1 MREIK
6 PGKKNILTKF
16 FIKLSRLFGYEI
28 IDQSNL
34 NIPTSSRNIEEKIS
48 IPGKKSVVLP
58 LGKVEI
64 TRSVK
69 SLDIILRTCM
79 TVNMLSQSK
88 KRVFEQDKD
97 EYTKRTLRS
106 IIKSVNQAKISFK
119 NVKFKIYIIDHDS
132 QEKQIESIKK
142 MLVQSNINFEIIK
155 LELDK
160 FSREIKNINEENKEV
175 TSNQKSN
182 MSNIH
187 QSLFLAKAKSE
198 DLIYFVEDDY
208 VHEKNSFTEIL
219 YTYERISSQL
229 KKELIICPTDYPY
242 LYTQTDKARIFM
254 GETRH
259 WRQVDQSLCTFL
271 TSKNIVEKHWNELTS
286 MCKFEHYPFEK
297 PLHKIYKYELCISPI
312 PSLAV
317 HFTNINSIYGLSP
330 NVNWKKLWD
339 ENEN

>member
-297 PLHKIYKYELCISPI
+297 PLHKIYKNELCISPI